1 VKGGRQRPVKLAPK
15 PLRRK
20 FVGAD
25 VPTRRYTGT
34 GIMLCPVKLAALLPQ
49 AEWYREGLSS
59 LYDERLFLFSGGD
72 AIDPLPGG
80 TRHEQSKK
88 EEEAMKQLKVFDT
101 TLRDGEQSPGCSM
114 NLQEKT
120 KVARQLEKLGVDVIE
135 AGFAIASP
143 GDFQSVQTIAKAVK
157 NATVASLSRALKPDI
172 ERAYEAV
179 KGAVSPRIHTF
190 IATSPIHMEYKLKM
204 KPEDVLRQAVD
215 MVAYAKSLCP
225 DVEFS
230 AEDASRSEPEFLY
243 RVFEAV
249 IRAGATVINVPD
261 TVGYAMPDEF
271 YELICNVKNH
281 VAGIEKVDLSVHCH
295 NDLGLAVANSLAAV
309 RAGATQVECTINGIG
324 ERAGNAALEEVV
336 MALAT
341 RKDLYAATTNIVTS
355 QIYNSSRLI
364 SSITG
369 VTVQP
374 NKAVV
379 GANAFAHE
387 AGIHQHGVLANKKTY
402 EIMTPESVGL
412 PENSIV
418 LGKHSGKHAFS
429 ERLKAM
435 GYAPDDAQIAES
447 FEKFKELADRKKEVT
462 DTDLRALV
470 ELDKIEI
477 PGEYILDTFVVN
489 SGNKM
494 TATAV
499 IKLQHEGE
507 TVEKASTGDGP
518 VDAAFNAIEH
528 CVGESFK
535 LEDYIVRSVT
545 GGKDAQGEVVVKL
558 KNNGSTV
565 RGRGLSTD
573 IVEASIRAYI
583 DAINRYKYDKSM
595 GG

>member
-1 VKGGRQRPVKLAPK
+1 
-15 PLRRK
+15 
-20 FVGAD
+20 
-25 VPTRRYTGT
+25 
-34 GIMLCPVKLAALLPQ
+34 M
-49 AEWYREGLSS
+49 
-59 LYDERLFLFSGGD
+59 
-72 AIDPLPGG
+72 
-80 TRHEQSKK
+80 KK
-88 EEEAMKQLKVFDT
+88 LKVFDT

-114 NLQEKT
+114 NIQEKT

-143 GDFQSVQTIAKAVK
+143 GDFQSVQTIARTIK
-157 NATVASLSRALKPDI
+157 NATVASLSRALRTDVA
-172 ERAYEAV
+172 RAYEAV
-179 KGAVSPRIHTF
+179 KDAVSPRIHTF
-190 IATSPIHMEYKLKM
+190 IATSPIHMQYKLNM
-204 KPEDVLRQAVD
+204 KPEDVLKQSAD
-215 MVAYAKSLCP
+215 MVAYAKTLCP

-249 IRAGATVINVPD
+249 IRAGATCINVPD

-271 YELICNVKNH
+271 YELICGIRNN

-309 RAGATQVECTINGIG
+309 RAGATQIECTINGIG

-336 MALAT
+336 MALST
-341 RKDLYAATTNIVTS
+341 RKDLYPVTTNIVTN

-369 VTVQP
+369 VPVQP

-379 GANAFAHE
+379 GRNAFAHE
-387 AGIHQHGVLANKKTY
+387 AGIHQHGVLANKRTY

-418 LGKHSGKHAFS
+418 LGKHSGKHAFT

-435 GYAPDDAQIAES
+435 GYTLDDEQTAAS
-447 FEKFKELADRKKEVT
+447 FEKFKELADRKKEVN
-462 DTDLRALV
+462 DLDLRALV

-477 PGEYILDTFVVN
+477 PGEYVLDTFVIN

-494 TATAV
+494 TSTAV
-499 IKLQHEGE
+499 IKLQREGE
-507 TVEKASTGDGP
+507 TIEEASTGDGP
-518 VDAAFNAIEH
+518 VDASFNAIER
-528 CVGESFK
+528 CIGESFK

-545 GGKDAQGEVVVKL
+545 GGTDAQGEVVVKL
-558 KNNGSTV
+558 KSNGRSV

-583 DAINRYKYDKSM
+583 DAINRYLYEKSM

>member
-1 VKGGRQRPVKLAPK
+1 
-15 PLRRK
+15 
-20 FVGAD
+20 
-25 VPTRRYTGT
+25 
-34 GIMLCPVKLAALLPQ
+34 
-49 AEWYREGLSS
+49 
-59 LYDERLFLFSGGD
+59 
-72 AIDPLPGG
+72 
-80 TRHEQSKK
+80 
-88 EEEAMKQLKVFDT
+88 MKQLKVFDT

-143 GDFQSVQTIAKAVK
+143 GDFLSVQTIAKAVK
-157 NATVASLSRALKPDI
+157 NATVASLSRALKTDI

-204 KPEDVLRQAVD
+204 KPEDVLRQAAD
-215 MVAYAKSLCP
+215 MVAYAKSLCS

-230 AEDASRSEPEFLY
+230 AEDASRSEPGFMY

-249 IRAGATVINVPD
+249 IKAGATVINVPD

-271 YELICNVKNH
+271 YELICSIKNN

-341 RKDLYAATTNIVTS
+341 RKDLYAVTTNIATN

-387 AGIHQHGVLANKKTY
+387 AGIHQHGIMANKKTY

-435 GYAPDDAQIAES
+435 GYSPDEAQITES

-470 ELDKIEI
+470 ELDKMEI
-477 PGEYILDTFVVN
+477 PGEYVLDTFVVN

-494 TATAV
+494 TSTAV
-499 IKLQHEGE
+499 IKMQHEGE
-507 TVEKASTGDGP
+507 TVEQASTGDGP
-518 VDAAFNAIEH
+518 VDAAFNAIER

-558 KNNGSTV
+558 KNNGSSV

-583 DAINRYKYDKSM
+583 DAINRYKYDKSV